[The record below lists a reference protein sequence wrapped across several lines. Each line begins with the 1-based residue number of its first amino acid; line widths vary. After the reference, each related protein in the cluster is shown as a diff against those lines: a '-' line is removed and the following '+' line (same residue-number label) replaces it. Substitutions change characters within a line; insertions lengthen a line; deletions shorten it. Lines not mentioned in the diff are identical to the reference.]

1 MKIIISS
8 HFDEFFMPPEATADL
23 HLVKEEIQKALQDKK
38 TILNEWLKFQ
48 SQSKGKFIRAQLAL
62 ASGELL
68 NLPKNTVIKWSVAC
82 ELIHTASLI
91 HDDICDQDEKR
102 RGLTTIWKKYGV
114 PAAICLGDF
123 IIAQAFQKLSEIE
136 TGWHQTILLNSLS
149 LSMKKII
156 VGQVSDVGVDIK
168 KISMKDYEQIA
179 YEKTGPLLMT
189 PLDGMFRCKELPE
202 SELNGLNK
210 LMNSIGLA
218 YQMINDYKNIKSKKT
233 DISLNHLNFIS
244 ILMKENNIKNNDKHS
259 IKLSLTDAHDRIIKK
274 LNEIDKYIH
283 QVPIILQPIFISI
296 ANQLKETL

>member
-1 MKIIISS
+1 
-8 HFDEFFMPPEATADL
+8 
-23 HLVKEEIQKALQDKK
+23 
-38 TILNEWLKFQ
+38 
-48 SQSKGKFIRAQLAL
+48 
-62 ASGELL
+62 
-68 NLPKNTVIKWSVAC
+68 
-82 ELIHTASLI
+82 
-91 HDDICDQDEKR
+91 
-102 RGLTTIWKKYGV
+102 
-114 PAAICLGDF
+114 
-123 IIAQAFQKLSEIE
+123 
-136 TGWHQTILLNSLS
+136 
-149 LSMKKII
+149 
-156 VGQVSDVGVDIK
+156 
-168 KISMKDYEQIA
+168 MKDYEQIA

-233 DISLNHLNFIS
+233 DISLKHLNFIS

-259 IKLSLTDAHDRIIKK
+259 FKLSLTDAHDRIIKK